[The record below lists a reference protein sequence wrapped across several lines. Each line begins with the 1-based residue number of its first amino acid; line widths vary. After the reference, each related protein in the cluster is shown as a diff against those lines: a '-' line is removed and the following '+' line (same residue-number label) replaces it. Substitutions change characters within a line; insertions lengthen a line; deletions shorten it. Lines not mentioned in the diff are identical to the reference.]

1 MGSIVVTE
9 FLSLDGVMEAPGGDD
24 NFERGAWSFA
34 FDRGDEGNAFKT
46 GETMDAD
53 AMLLGRRTYEAF
65 ARSWASREG
74 EFADKFN
81 NIPKYVVSSTIENPQ
96 WGETTVLQ
104 GDVATAVAEARDRH
118 ERHLIV
124 HGSCQL
130 VQSLIEADLVD
141 ELRLMVFPVVL
152 GYGKRLFGD
161 TSETKPLK
169 LAESNTVGP
178 DGVITLVY
186 RRP

>member
-1 MGSIVVTE
+1 MGSIWVTE
-9 FLSLDGVMEAPGGDD
+9 FVSLDGVMEAPGGDD
-24 NFERGAWSFA
+24 NFERGAWSFE

-46 GETMDAD
+46 GETTDAD

-65 ARSWASREG
+65 AGAWSSREG
-74 EFADKFN
+74 EFADVFN
-81 NIPKYVVSSTIENPQ
+81 NMPKYVVSSTIENPQ

-118 ERHLIV
+118 EGHLIV

-130 VQSLIEADLVD
+130 VQTLIEEDLVD
-141 ELRLMVFPVVL
+141 ELRLMVFPIVV

-161 TSETKPLK
+161 TSGTRKLK
-169 LAESNTVGP
+169 LAEANSVG
-178 DGVITLVY
+178 DGVLTLVY
-186 RRP
+186 RKP